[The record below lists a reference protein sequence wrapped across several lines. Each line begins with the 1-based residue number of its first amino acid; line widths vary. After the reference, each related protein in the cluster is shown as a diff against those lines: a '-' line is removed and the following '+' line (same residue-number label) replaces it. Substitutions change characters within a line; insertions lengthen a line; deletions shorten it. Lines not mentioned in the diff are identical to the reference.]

1 MAHHPRLFVLT
12 VESRLAS
19 TRILSQSKRLC
30 NPKWF
35 PGAATQAAIDAI
47 ASFMIQWSCER
58 LPIQPVDA
66 TVSASI
72 SGRRPIAECLAGPGV
87 ALARNRI
94 QLRLGVAGEVSPL
107 RQVLAQQTIGVLV
120 RPALPRTVRV
130 AEIDLHDRWRSRR
143 CDGPPVPDRDPRS
156 AWP

>member
-1 MAHHPRLFVLT
+1 MAAPR
-12 VESRLAS
+12 
-19 TRILSQSKRLC
+19 
-30 NPKWF
+30 
-35 PGAATQAAIDAI
+35 PG
-47 ASFMIQWSCER
+47 SG

-72 SGRRPIAECLAGPGV
+72 SGRRPIAECPAGPGV

-130 AEIDLHDRWRSRR
+130 AEIDLHA
-143 CDGPPVPDRDPRS
+143 GGDRDGAMGRQFQTAIPGQP
-156 AWP
+156 WP